1 MGTPARILLT
11 VVAVALAITAGTW
24 LWDYY
29 LYSPWTRDARV
40 RADVITIAPDVSGW
54 VRTLN
59 ATDNEHVERGE
70 DLFHIGR
77 ARYEVAVEEA
87 EAAVDRAEAQLERK
101 RHVAE
106 RRSGLSRE
114 SISTEDREAARINT
128 RIAEAALT
136 RAEAE
141 LEKARLDL
149 ERTTVTAPAS
159 GHLLNLKLV
168 EGDYVTTGEPVMA
181 LVKSDSF
188 YVTGYFEET
197 KMPGINVGDTAEVIL
212 MSGNTHLE
220 GHVAGISRGIADT
233 NTSSNS
239 QLLPRVQPSFN
250 WVRLAQRIP
259 VRIELDQV
267 PADVRLSAGMTA
279 TVRIHPSEG

>member
-1 MGTPARILLT
+1 MGTPVRILAT
-11 VVAVALAITAGTW
+11 VVAVALAIAAGAW

-54 VRTLN
+54 VHTLN
-59 ATDNEHVERGE
+59 VTDNQRVEGGDE
-70 DLFHIGR
+70 LFHIGR
-77 ARYEVAVEEA
+77 ERYEVAADEA
-87 EAAVDRAEAQLERK
+87 KAAVARAQARLERK
-101 RHVAE
+101 RHVAK
-106 RRSGLSRE
+106 RRSRLSRD
-114 SISTEDREAARINT
+114 SISTEDREAARIDT

-136 RAEAE
+136 QARAERA
-141 LEKARLDL
+141 KAQLDL

-159 GHLLNLKLV
+159 GHLLNLKLA
-168 EGDYVTTGEPVMA
+168 EGDYAKAGSPVMA
-181 LVKSDSF
+181 LVKSGSY

-197 KMPGINVGDTAEVIL
+197 KMPHIDVGDTAEIIL
-212 MSGNTHLE
+212 MSGNTHLR

-239 QLLPRVQPSFN
+239 QLLPKVQPSFN

-259 VRIELDQV
+259 VRIELDEV
-267 PADVRLSAGMTA
+267 PSDTRLSAGMTA

>member
-1 MGTPARILLT
+1 MGTPTRILVT
-11 VVAVALAITAGTW
+11 VVAMALAVTAGTW
-24 LWDYY
+24 LWNYY

-40 RADVITIAPDVSGW
+40 RADVITVAPDVSGW

-59 ATDNEHVERGE
+59 VTDNEHVERGDE
-70 DLFHIGR
+70 LFHIGR
-77 ARYEVAVEEA
+77 ERYEVAVDEA
-87 EAAVDRAEAQLERK
+87 EAAVARAEARLERK
-101 RHVAE
+101 RHVAK
-106 RRSGLSRE
+106 RRSRLSRE

-136 RAEAE
+136 QARAELA
-141 LEKARLDL
+141 KAQLDL

-159 GHLLNLKLV
+159 GHLLSLKLA
-168 EGDYVTTGEPVMA
+168 EGDYAKAGSPVMA
-181 LVKSDSF
+181 LVKSGSY

-197 KMPGINVGDTAEVIL
+197 KLPRIEVGDSAEVIL
-212 MSGNTHLE
+212 MSGNVHLE

-239 QLLPRVQPSFN
+239 QLLPKVQPSFS

-259 VRIELDQV
+259 VRIALDEV
-267 PADVRLSAGMTA
+267 PPDTRLSAGMTA
-279 TVRIHPSEG
+279 TVRIHPDAD